1 MFKTKTL
8 DLSINQ
14 LHEIEPR
21 WFAVYTRY
29 KREKMAHKR
38 LAWLGL
44 EVYLPLQKVT
54 RHYTRKIVHT
64 ELPLIS
70 CYLFVK
76 IVKKQY
82 VPVLDDP
89 DVLFLVKQ
97 RSDLLAIPEH
107 EINILKAVTGEA
119 IQVEVN
125 KIEEVPAAGDE
136 VEIMQGRL
144 FGTKGYLVETR
155 NRKTVIIELETL
167 GIALQLQVPLDHVR
181 KTGKRR
187 EQALHTDKSKNRLD
201 MMWG

>member
-1 MFKTKTL
+1 
-8 DLSINQ
+8 
-14 LHEIEPR
+14 
-21 WFAVYTRY
+21 
-29 KREKMAHKR
+29 MAHKR
-38 LAWLGL
+38 LSWLGL